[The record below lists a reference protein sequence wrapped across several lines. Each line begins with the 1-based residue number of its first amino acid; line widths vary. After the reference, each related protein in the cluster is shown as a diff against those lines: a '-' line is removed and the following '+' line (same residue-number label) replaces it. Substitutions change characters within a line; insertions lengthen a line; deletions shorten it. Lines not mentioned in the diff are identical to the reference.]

1 MARITPQEI
10 VRVIVGAQGNLG
22 LASERIK
29 RTFNEEIRTDQ
40 LLAAVTAEGTSLSE
54 QLRTAMI
61 LQLYAT
67 MMDTQAAFRANLD
80 ALPVAELG
88 RAYSGQIAA
97 FASLTARPT
106 EDAIEKPVDI
116 STARE
121 HLLARLDQHE
131 KRAASEPGPAAK
143 ADRDGSMYE
152 QRGTG

>member
-1 MARITPQEI
+1 MNNRITPQEI
-10 VRVIVGAQGNLG
+10 VRVIVASDGSLP
-22 LASERIK
+22 LAVERLK
-29 RTFNEEIRTDQ
+29 RQYNEDFEPDK
-40 LLAAVTAEGTSLSE
+40 LLAAVTAEGSSLSE

-67 MMDTQAAFRANLD
+67 MMETQQIFRENLD
-80 ALPVAELG
+80 ELPVAELG
-88 RAYSGQIAA
+88 RVYSGQVAA

-131 KRAASEPGPAAK
+131 KRRQQ
-143 ADRDGSMYE
+143 D
-152 QRGTG
+152 TG